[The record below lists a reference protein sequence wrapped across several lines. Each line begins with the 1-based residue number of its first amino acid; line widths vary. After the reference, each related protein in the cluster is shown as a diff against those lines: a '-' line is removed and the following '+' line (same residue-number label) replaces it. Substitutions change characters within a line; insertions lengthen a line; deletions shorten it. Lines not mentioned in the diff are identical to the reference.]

1 MDYPE
6 ACMDRPAPPNER
18 RPSGRAAGLSLKVWP
33 EGVHGARTAAGR
45 PVVVRAG
52 LWDS

>member
-18 RPSGRAAGLSLKVWP
+18 RPSGRAAGLSKVWP

-45 PVVVRAG
+45 PGVVRAG